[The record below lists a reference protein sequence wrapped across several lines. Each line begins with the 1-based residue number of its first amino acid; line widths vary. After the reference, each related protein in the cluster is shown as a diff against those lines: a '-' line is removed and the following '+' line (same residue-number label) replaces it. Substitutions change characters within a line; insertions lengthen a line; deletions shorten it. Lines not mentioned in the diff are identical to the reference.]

1 MRYMIASLIAATLA
15 FLAASYLLPGFTV
28 KDWVAAAIGGV
39 ALGVANAII
48 RPLIILFTLPVTVLT
63 LGLFLLVVNGLMLW
77 LVTLVVP
84 GIAVANFGWAIA
96 AAIVIAVVNAVL
108 GAVLQ

>member
-1 MRYMIASLIAATLA
+1 MRYMIASLIASVAA
-15 FLAASYLLPGFTV
+15 FMAASYLLPGFTV
-28 KDWVAAAIGGV
+28 KDLTAALLGAL
-39 ALGVANAII
+39 ALGVANALI

-63 LGLFLLVVNGLMLW
+63 LGLSLLVVNGLMLW

-84 GIAVANFGWAIA
+84 GVAVANFMWAIA

>member
-1 MRYMIASLIAATLA
+1 MRYMLASLIAATLA
-15 FLAASYLLPGFTV
+15 FLAAAYLLPGFTIT
-28 KDWVAAAIGGV
+28 DPMAAVVGAL
-39 ALGVANAII
+39 ALGVANALI

-77 LVTLVVP
+77 LVTMVVP
-84 GIAVANFGWAIA
+84 GIAVSNFAWAIA
-96 AAIVIAVVNAVL
+96 AAIVISIVNAAL